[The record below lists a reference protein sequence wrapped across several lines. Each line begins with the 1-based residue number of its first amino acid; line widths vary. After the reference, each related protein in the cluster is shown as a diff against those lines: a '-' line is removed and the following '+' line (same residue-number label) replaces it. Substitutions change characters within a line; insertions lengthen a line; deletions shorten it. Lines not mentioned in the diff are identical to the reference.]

1 MGILETIEGKM
12 DTLIAALNEHTSVM
26 KQSLAA
32 GGTTTAATTEEKP
45 KTTRAKKT
53 EPETPVN
60 KIDEATLVAKF
71 DQLKAIG
78 GDIIPKLKKI
88 IQDVGGVASLP
99 ELRQIPA
106 KFDATYDAL
115 VALEASLSAPAEDD
129 DL

>member
-12 DTLIAALNEHTSVM
+12 DTLIAALNENTKVR
-26 KQSLAA
+26 LAGDVA
-32 GGTTTAATTEEKP
+32 PAAAAPTEDKP
-45 KTTRAKKT
+45 KTTRKKA

-88 IQDVGGVASLP
+88 IADVGGVASLP

-115 VALEASLSAPAEDD
+115 VALEATLSAPADDD

>member
-1 MGILETIEGKM
+1 MGILETLETKM
-12 DTLIAALNEHTSVM
+12 DRLIEELAANTKARLADGGTSV
-26 KQSLAA
+26 
-32 GGTTTAATTEEKP
+32 TNTTTEEP
-45 KTTRAKKT
+45 KTRTRAKKE
-53 EPETPVN
+53 EPVALVN

-78 GDIIPKLKKI
+78 GDIVPKLKKI
-88 IQDVGGVASLP
+88 IADVGGVASLP

-115 VALEASLSAPAEDD
+115 VALETSLSAADADD

>member
-1 MGILETIEGKM
+1 MGILETLETKM
-12 DTLIAALNEHTSVM
+12 DALIAVVAENNKLR
-26 KQSLAA
+26 AA
-32 GGTTTAATTEEKP
+32 ENAGATTAPVEEKP
-45 KTTRAKKT
+45 KATRAKKV
-53 EPETPVN
+53 EEAPVN

-88 IQDVGGVASLP
+88 IADVGGVASLP

-115 VALEASLSAPAEDD
+115 VALETSLAPADADD